1 MRGHDESAKSISILE
16 ILNLVTNHDKIV
28 KDCGSKNA
36 TYTSPDIQN
45 TLLHIMGG
53 MVQSIICSKIEKAG
67 VFSLMTDESK
77 ARAKKEHF
85 NNCSEMQMKVLF
97 LSCFFITFVEAAS

>member
-1 MRGHDESAKSISILE
+1 MLY
-16 ILNLVTNHDKIV
+16 
-28 KDCGSKNA
+28 
-36 TYTSPDIQN
+36 TYTFPDIQN

-77 ARAKKEHF
+77 ARAKKEQF

-97 LSCFFITFVEAAS
+97 IRVFLLLLSKLLALTLKTLQNTLWIHLKD